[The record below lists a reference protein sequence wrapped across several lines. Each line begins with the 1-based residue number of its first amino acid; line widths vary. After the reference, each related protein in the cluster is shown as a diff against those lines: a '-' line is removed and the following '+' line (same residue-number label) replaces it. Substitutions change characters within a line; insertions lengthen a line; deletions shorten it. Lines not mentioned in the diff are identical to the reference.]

1 MRSNRYVITDY
12 FDTPCGEMILGATDD
27 RLCLCDWVKS
37 RHRRTIDNRIQKQ
50 LLSRYM
56 QGTSPVIEQAKEQI
70 AEFFDGTRSSFD
82 LDLYLTG
89 TDFQKKVWGFI
100 TQIPY
105 GTTTSYSQLTTTVAS
120 ETDIRAVSNAVGA
133 NALSLIIPCH
143 RVIGSRGQLTGY
155 AGGLVA
161 KQYLINLEKTFMAVD
176 IADTQAMATAMAQL
190 SAECKPTED

>member
-1 MRSNRYVITDY
+1 M
-12 FDTPCGEMILGATDD
+12 
-27 RLCLCDWVKS
+27 
-37 RHRRTIDNRIQKQ
+37 
-50 LLSRYM
+50 
-56 QGTSPVIEQAKEQI
+56 
-70 AEFFDGTRSSFD
+70 
-82 LDLYLTG
+82 
-89 TDFQKKVWGFI
+89 WGFI

>member
-12 FDTPCGEMILGATDD
+12 FETPCGELILGATDD

-37 RHRRTIDNRIQKQ
+37 RHRRTIDNRIQK
-50 LLSRYM
+50 LLVARYM

-70 AEFFDGTRSSFD
+70 AEFFDGTRRAFD
-82 LDLYLTG
+82 LDLHMIG
-89 TDFQKKVWGFI
+89 TDFQKKVWNFI
-100 TQIPY
+100 SKIPY
-105 GTTTSYSQLTTTVAS
+105 GTTTSYSQLTGAVAS

-133 NALSLIIPCH
+133 NSLSLIVPCH

-161 KQYLINLEKTFMAVD
+161 KQYIIDLEKTFLAVD
-176 IADTQAMATAMAQL
+176 QADTEAMAMAAAKL
-190 SAECKPTED
+190 AEFKPVGD